1 MTVETFNIR
10 DLRNKTGDLVRLA
23 ESGQLSLVTKHG
35 HPVFIAVPFDEA
47 LIKTGVKVSLAVG
60 LIIDRK
66 VGLAQ
71 AARIAGVSPSE
82 MMDILAER
90 QVSLVDYSADEIAD
104 ELGQFNNDG

>member
-1 MTVETFNIR
+1 METFNIR

-23 ESGQLSLVTKHG
+23 ENGQLSLITKHG
-35 HPVFIAVPFDEA
+35 HPIFVAVPFDDA
-47 LIKTGVKVSLAVG
+47 LLKTGVGVSLAVG
-60 LIIDRK
+60 LIVDKK

-90 QVSLVDYSADEIAD
+90 QISLADYSKDEIAD
-104 ELGQFNNDG
+104 ELAQFEGGKK